1 MEGFDGVVLCLND
14 NLKEN
19 VKQLVAA
26 KKLKPIL
33 KADIY

>member
-1 MEGFDGVVLCLND
+1 MGLFYAND